1 MNVYVQNLNLNLNLN
16 LIIIYNICNILHT
29 ILKKYFTFFSM
40 IFLPCK
46 QTIFL
51 CKHLRYNLAN
61 RILTCQKDLS
71 RK

>member
-1 MNVYVQNLNLNLNLN
+1 MYECICSKFKSKFKFKFNN
-16 LIIIYNICNILHT
+16 NICNILHT

>member
-40 IFLPCK
+40 IFYHANK
-46 QTIFL
+46 QYFYVNIYVIT
-51 CKHLRYNLAN
+51 
-61 RILTCQKDLS
+61 
-71 RK
+71 